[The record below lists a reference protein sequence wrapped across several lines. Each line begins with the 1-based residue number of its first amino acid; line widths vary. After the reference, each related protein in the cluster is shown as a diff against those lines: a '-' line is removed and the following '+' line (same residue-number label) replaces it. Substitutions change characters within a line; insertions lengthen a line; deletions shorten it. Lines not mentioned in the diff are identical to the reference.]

1 MANPQRTGNNIL
13 AESSPGEDDG
23 GRALPYGLVPLYD
36 MLKFAAEEFWKAA
49 QTLTEIRNNP
59 ASANSPS
66 AAQEMRIALTALLG
80 NLKALDLPVSVKE
93 FEKFNIWMN
102 RTMREIAAISPI
114 EKQKAEFFKIEPE
127 VKTKLLQLCS
137 VVHSELESRQFF
149 HISPKDA
156 AYYDQKELFGLAV
169 NSRFPTIQ
177 YDMVEAANCFA
188 LGRGTACVFHLMR
201 IMEVGVQE
209 FGTAL
214 GVAFVSDKNWQN
226 ILDEINKAIK
236 ALPSKDPKTVAMSAA
251 AANLYA
257 VKLAWRNEVM
267 HPNDTYT
274 LEEAESL
281 IRLVKLFMEHLAGI
295 I

>member
-1 MANPQRTGNNIL
+1 
-13 AESSPGEDDG
+13 
-23 GRALPYGLVPLYD
+23 